1 MFIKGQNQRLKNEEY
16 RSREYLTNDEVKQ
29 LLQAAELRG
38 RHPVRDQALI
48 LLMFRH
54 GLRAGEA
61 ARLKWDAV
69 MDKAIYIQ
77 RLKGSIN
84 GTHPLQPDEIE
95 LLQELRKR
103 YPGSRYLFPNE
114 RGEHISTGAIA
125 KIIERVGELAEMPMQ
140 IHPHML
146 RHSCGYYL
154 AELGMPTRDIQ
165 EYLGHRQIQNTVR
178 YTAGNP
184 ARFNKIQWEVMG

>member
-1 MFIKGQNQRLKNEEY
+1 MFEPGIKTREKNIEY
-16 RSREYLTNDEVKQ
+16 RSREYLTPEEVKR
-29 LLQAAELRG
+29 LIQAAGLRG
-38 RHPVRDQALI
+38 RHPVRDQAI
-48 LLMFRH
+48 VLLSFRH

-61 ARLKWDAV
+61 ATLKWDAV
-69 MDKAIYIQ
+69 MDKSIYIQ
-77 RLKGSIN
+77 RLKGSVS
-84 GTHPLQPDEIE
+84 GSHPLQPDELE
-95 LLQELRKR
+95 LLQELRER
-103 YPGSRYLFPNE
+103 YPDSRYLFPNE
-114 RGEHISTGAIA
+114 RGEHISQGAIT
-125 KIIERVGELAEMPMQ
+125 KMLERAGKLAELPMA

-184 ARFNKIQWEVMG
+184 ARFNKIQWEMV